1 MKRGF
6 IILIAGCFLV
16 LVGFSVVIVYV
27 SEWFGKMDAPIMRP
41 IEGFDYVVIAIL
53 PYSFSIGII
62 GIVVQSVGGIILFL
76 DRKKHETRDNI
87 G

>member
-1 MKRGF
+1 M
-6 IILIAGCFLV
+6 V

-27 SEWFGKMDAPIMRP
+27 SEWFGKIDAPIMRP
-41 IEGFDYVVIAIL
+41 VEGFDYVVISIL

-76 DRKKHETRDNI
+76 DRKKHETRDNT